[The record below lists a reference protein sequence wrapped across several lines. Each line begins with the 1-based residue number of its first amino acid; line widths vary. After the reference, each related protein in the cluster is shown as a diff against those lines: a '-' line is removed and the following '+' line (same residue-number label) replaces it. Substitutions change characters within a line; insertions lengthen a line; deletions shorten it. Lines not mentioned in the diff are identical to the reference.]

1 LTLAQTLALLSPEL
15 VLLAAGLLVLILDML
30 WKDDEG
36 KKNTLPLVAL
46 LGLLGALAAVSITWA
61 RLGDGATQVA
71 TMLDMDAPTMFIRVI
86 GIVVTGLV
94 VLSSIDF
101 MRGKTPYRGE
111 FYAFLLFAALG
122 ISLMAAAT
130 NLVLI
135 YISVELLSITSYILT
150 GFLREDKK
158 STEAAIKYF
167 LYGAVVSAVMLYG
180 MSFLYGLS
188 GTTDLRAI
196 ATFFASP
203 SAAAGPRWAALAAGV
218 LLFAGLGFK
227 VAAVPFHQWAPDAYE
242 GAPTPVTAF
251 LSVGP
256 KAAGFA
262 VLLRVLVLA
271 LPVFREDWTTLLGIV
286 AVLTMTLGNVVAIL
300 QKNIKRMIAYS
311 SIAQAGYMLIGL
323 AALGPS
329 HYGMQGVLI
338 YLFVYLFANLGLF
351 AVVIAFFNATGSDQ
365 IEDYAGLARRSP
377 WLAGGLAIFFLSL
390 VGIPP
395 TAGFPGKLLIFAS
408 AIREELYVLAAIGV
422 LNGVISLYYYFNVV
436 RHAFF
441 MSPKEEG
448 GVAIQPSLRVV
459 LLLCMVLVLL
469 IGVFPQPLIRLVQT
483 AAAALA

>member
-1 LTLAQTLALLSPEL
+1 LLSPEL
-15 VLLAAGLLVLILDML
+15 VLLAAGLLVLLLDMV

-36 KKNTLPLVAL
+36 KKNCLPFLAL
-46 LGLLGALAAVSITWA
+46 LGLFGALAAVSLMWT
-61 RLGDGATQVA
+61 RLGDGAPQVA
-71 TMLDMDAPTMFIRVI
+71 AMLDMDAPAMFIRVV
-86 GIVVTGLV
+86 GIVVTAMV
-94 VLSSIDF
+94 VLSSVEF
-101 MRGKTPYRGE
+101 MRGKTVYRGE

-135 YISVELLSITSYILT
+135 YIAVELLSITSYILT
-150 GFLREDKK
+150 GYLRGDRK
-158 STEAAIKYF
+158 SSEAAMKYF
-167 LYGAVVSAVMLYG
+167 LYGAIVSAVMLYG
-180 MSFLYGLS
+180 MSLLYGIA
-188 GTTDLRAI
+188 GTTDLRGI
-196 ATFFASP
+196 ATFFAN
-203 SAAAGPRWAALAAGV
+203 SATAAGPRWGALAAGV

-227 VAAVPFHQWAPDAYE
+227 IAAVPFHQWAPDAYE

-262 VLLRVLVLA
+262 VLLRVLILA
-271 LPVFREDWTTLLGIV
+271 LPAFRQDWTALLALV

-311 SIAQAGYMLIGL
+311 SIAQAGYILIGL
-323 AALGPS
+323 AALGPTQ
-329 HYGMQGVLI
+329 YGMQGVLI

-390 VGIPP
+390 IGIPP

-408 AIREELYVLAAIGV
+408 AIREQMYVLAAIGV

-441 MSPKEEG
+441 MAPKEKAA
-448 GVAIQPSLRVV
+448 VAIEPALRVV
-459 LLLCMVLVLL
+459 LLVCMVLVLL
-469 IGVFPQPLIRLVQT
+469 IGIFPQPLIRLVQT
-483 AAAALA
+483 AAAGLA